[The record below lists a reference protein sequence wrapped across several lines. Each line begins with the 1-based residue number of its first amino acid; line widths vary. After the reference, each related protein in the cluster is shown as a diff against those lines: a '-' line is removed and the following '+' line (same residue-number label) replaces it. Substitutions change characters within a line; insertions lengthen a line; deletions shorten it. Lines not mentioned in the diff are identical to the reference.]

1 MKMLIWFDLFHILF
15 LLSANWVS
23 TSESV
28 DSKMLW
34 SFNFALINLLNII
47 LNWMEMIPHNKAN
60 KIMQMIRWLP
70 VIDWISEIG
79 NNNNKW
85 TCKSVVN
92 LLNYVS
98 HDCKERSFSS
108 LLTWISSKSEKGN
121 I

>member
-47 LNWMEMIPHNKAN
+47 LNWMEMIP
-60 KIMQMIRWLP
+60 P
-70 VIDWISEIG
+70 
-79 NNNNKW
+79 
-85 TCKSVVN
+85 
-92 LLNYVS
+92 
-98 HDCKERSFSS
+98 
-108 LLTWISSKSEKGN
+108 
-121 I
+121 